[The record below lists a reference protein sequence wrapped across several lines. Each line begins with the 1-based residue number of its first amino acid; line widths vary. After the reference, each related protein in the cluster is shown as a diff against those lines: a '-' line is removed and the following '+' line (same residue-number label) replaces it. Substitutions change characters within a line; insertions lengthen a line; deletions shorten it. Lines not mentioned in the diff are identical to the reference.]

1 MILIGTHVGHISLDR
16 GELHAI
22 DLTFV
27 GHNLDLI
34 LVHIKTG
41 IQIFQGWISVCIFHG
56 QILSLES
63 EIELTRRPH
72 SFA

>member
-1 MILIGTHVGHISLDR
+1 MVFIGTHVGHISLDR
-16 GELHAI
+16 RELHAI

-41 IQIFQGWISVCIFHG
+41 IQILQGWISVCIFHG
-56 QILSLES
+56 QVFSLEP
-63 EIELTRRPH
+63 EIELTRCAH
-72 SFA
+72 GCT